1 MTRERNSDEAWEDR
15 SEAQEPQG
23 SREPREDR
31 EPEEPEEPRA
41 SREPDDPTDLP
52 ARSWWVVVRRTAKEF
67 LDDDLPD
74 KAAALT
80 YYGVLS
86 VFPALLVLISGLG
99 VIGETATKSVLGN
112 LRHLAP
118 GPVRDLLGNAVV
130 ELQGAGGTSGIVAV
144 VSLVAAVWSASGYVG
159 AFIRTANAVYDLP
172 EGRPVWKVTP
182 LRLALT
188 IALMVLLSLSATIV
202 VFTGPLARRAGEA
215 IGAGGAAVTTW
226 NIAKWPV
233 LLILVMLMVA
243 LLFWRAPNVRGP
255 GFRWLSPGSV
265 VAVLLWLLAS
275 GAFALYV
282 AGFSSY
288 NKTYG
293 ALAGVIIFLVW
304 LWLSNLAILLGL
316 EFDAE
321 LARQR
326 AISGGL
332 PEGQEPYVEPRDTR
346 KWPPKMRRRVRLQE
360 GSHKA
365 G

>member
-1 MTRERNSDEAWEDR
+1 MATDKDE
-15 SEAQEPQG
+15 PG
-23 SREPREDR
+23 PV
-31 EPEEPEEPRA
+31 EEPK
-41 SREPDDPTDLP
+41 DPTDLP
-52 ARSWWVVVRRTAKEF
+52 ARSWGAVLRRTGKEF

-86 VFPALLVLISGLG
+86 MFPALLVLVSMLG
-99 VIGETATKSVLGN
+99 VIGERATRTVLDN
-112 LRHLAP
+112 LRHLTP
-118 GPVRDLLGNAVV
+118 GPVRDMLDDSVRQ
-130 ELQGAGGTSGIVAV
+130 LQDSGGTSGVIAV

-182 LRLALT
+182 LRIALT
-188 IALMVLLSLSATIV
+188 VTLMVLLAVSAVIV
-202 VFTGPLARRAGEA
+202 VFTGPLARRAGDA
-215 IGAGGAAVTTW
+215 IGVGDAVVTTW

-233 LLILVMLMVA
+233 LLVLVVLMVA

-255 GFRWLSPGSV
+255 GFRWLSPGSL
-265 VAVLLWLLAS
+265 VAVLMWMVAS

-282 AGFSSY
+282 ANFSSY

-293 ALAGVIIFLVW
+293 TLAGVIIFLVW
-304 LWLSNLAILLGL
+304 LWLSNLSILLGL
-316 EFDAE
+316 ELDAE

-332 PEGQEPYVEPRDTR
+332 PEGEEPYVKPRDTR
-346 KWPPKMRRRVRLQE
+346 KWPARMRRRRTHPSVR
-360 GSHKA
+360 
-365 G
+365 